1 MFFISSSVCLWL
13 SVFKVLWGWGDK
25 LILRCIV
32 ILFWKIMSQEFK
44 TEFLR
49 LWMSALVLKDGT
61 RQCKTSWSNIVR
73 KLTTSKVEKG
83 GKVMF
88 LLAFFYMT
96 LFFKPQQACK
106 AESKDYCE
114 MLILVCL
121 DWKLLKTGWDKPA
134 APLNSGTFRQWMS
147 AEAGGQRTGGR
158 TDTDWC
164 LCSSFFSKLQSEF
177 SMSGISLFLLM
188 F

>member
-1 MFFISSSVCLWL
+1 MP
-13 SVFKVLWGWGDK
+13 
-25 LILRCIV
+25 
-32 ILFWKIMSQEFK
+32 
-44 TEFLR
+44 
-49 LWMSALVLKDGT
+49 ALVLKDGT
-61 RQCKTSWSNIVR
+61 RQCKTSWSNILR

-121 DWKLLKTGWDKPA
+121 D
-134 APLNSGTFRQWMS
+134 
-147 AEAGGQRTGGR
+147 
-158 TDTDWC
+158 
-164 LCSSFFSKLQSEF
+164 
-177 SMSGISLFLLM
+177 
-188 F
+188 